1 MHDVAAV
8 ADDLARQRLSHRAWE
23 ELGRLELLNDELR
36 LGLGA
41 GSRRV
46 IALEGEE
53 DNETD
58 EDREARCEHA
68 EDAGGAIAVLEVAPF
83 GRTAPDEQHR
93 ADGQRGHDDDDQGR
107 EEQVHLGIVSRF
119 GTHVAN

>member
-8 ADDLARQRLSHRAWE
+8 TDDLARQRLSHRARE
-23 ELGRLELLNDELR
+23 ELGRLELLNDELG

-46 IALEGEE
+46 IALEREE
-53 DNETD
+53 DDETD
-58 EDREARCEHA
+58 EDREARCEHS

-107 EEQVHLGIVSRF
+107 EEQVHLAIVSRF
-119 GTHVAN
+119 GTHAAN